1 MKKLILMLMLVAVS
15 LTASADE
22 LKIPFSCYPIKLQSE
37 FSTEGY
43 KLDLSG
49 NDRTPDSWGFVE
61 NRGTDYSII
70 TYRGLNEQDF
80 EVVKKVT
87 SSVELWQRL
96 Q

>member
-1 MKKLILMLMLVAVS
+1 MLFIAVCG
-15 LTASADE
+15 LCQADE
-22 LKIPFSCYPIKLQSE
+22 LKIPFTCYPIQLQSE

-49 NDRTPDSWGFVE
+49 NERTPDSWGFVE
-61 NRGTDYSII
+61 NRGNEYSIV
-70 TYRGLNEQDF
+70 TYSSVTEKDF

-87 SSVELWQRL
+87 SEVELWQRR